1 MRVPP
6 SGAAPFRQAVRDA
19 PEKVVKSRDGESI
32 DRTGEQNDENK
43 RAPQEAC
50 QRPLLSP
57 VIEEEE
63 EKIQE
68 KDLKGDSR
76 RKKRKWPHAGE

>member
-1 MRVPP
+1 MCVAP
-6 SGAAPFRQAVRDA
+6 SDAAPSRQAVRDA
-19 PEKVVKSRDGESI
+19 PEKVVKSRDRQSI
-32 DRTGEQNDENK
+32 DKPEEQNDENK
-43 RAPQEAC
+43 RASQEAS
-50 QRPLLSP
+50 QRPRLSP

-76 RKKRKWPHAGE
+76 RKERKWPHAGE